1 MKRFLTVTGA
11 VVALACPAALAQSPA
26 PAQQTAPP
34 PAQGEAAPAQPQQRA
49 IHPMLAALQGMQVAV
64 LQNSE
69 GGVASVQSQSGT
81 KAIVVFMTPAAAEAE
96 LQSVE
101 DDDMRVG
108 IVDLAS
114 ILAGWD
120 GAVIFR
126 SSPQEIQ
133 NAEMLD
139 PETEDFMAP
148 VFLVMSGEMEA
159 QLQTENGR
167 ITPILTGYANAEQ
180 LAANLGNSDAA
191 SDEIKIVPI
200 ELATLLQAIKE
211 YGQDAGYRFFSHPE
225 TVAAIQASRQ
235 AAPQDGTPAPQ
246 Q

>member
-1 MKRFLTVTGA
+1 
-11 VVALACPAALAQSPA
+11 
-26 PAQQTAPP
+26 
-34 PAQGEAAPAQPQQRA
+34 
-49 IHPMLAALQGMQVAV
+49 
-64 LQNSE
+64 
-69 GGVASVQSQSGT
+69 
-81 KAIVVFMTPAAAEAE
+81 
-96 LQSVE
+96 
-101 DDDMRVG
+101 
-108 IVDLAS
+108 
-114 ILAGWD
+114 
-120 GAVIFR
+120 
-126 SSPQEIQ
+126 
-133 NAEMLD
+133 
-139 PETEDFMAP
+139 MAP

-225 TVAAIQASRQ
+225 TVVAIQASRQ